1 MIAPVIAARLAAE
14 SASVGVVQLWDACV
28 SLREALHPEKRV
40 CGASPRGVEIAKQLK
55 EQSGP
60 KLKDFRALLEK
71 GVPQPIEDL
80 KMEVLPSIPLAQIPL

>member
-1 MIAPVIAARLAAE
+1 L
-14 SASVGVVQLWDACV
+14 
-28 SLREALHPEKRV
+28 
-40 CGASPRGVEIAKQLK
+40 PRGVEIAKQLK

-80 KMEVLPSIPLAQIPL
+80 KMEVLYY

>member
-1 MIAPVIAARLAAE
+1 M
-14 SASVGVVQLWDACV
+14 
-28 SLREALHPEKRV
+28 
-40 CGASPRGVEIAKQLK
+40 EIAKQLK

-80 KMEVLPSIPLAQIPL
+80 KMEVFPSIPLAQIRCNLMFMSAPASC

>member
-1 MIAPVIAARLAAE
+1 M
-14 SASVGVVQLWDACV
+14 
-28 SLREALHPEKRV
+28 
-40 CGASPRGVEIAKQLK
+40 CGALPRGVEIAKQLK

-80 KMEVLPSIPLAQIPL
+80 KMEVFPTISPRRDSL

>member
-1 MIAPVIAARLAAE
+1 VFCVRH
-14 SASVGVVQLWDACV
+14 SDAKCP
-28 SLREALHPEKRV
+28 AL
-40 CGASPRGVEIAKQLK
+40 PRGVEIAKQLK

-80 KMEVLPSIPLAQIPL
+80 KMEVGYFSSVLVSSCCTSVGAIGPCIVQLVHAR